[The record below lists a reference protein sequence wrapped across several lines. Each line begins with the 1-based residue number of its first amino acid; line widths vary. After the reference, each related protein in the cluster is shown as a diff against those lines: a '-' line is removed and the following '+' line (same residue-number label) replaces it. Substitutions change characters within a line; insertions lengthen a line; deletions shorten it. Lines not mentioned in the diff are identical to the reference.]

1 MLLNKDPELRPD
13 AKSLLKMKEIEGFSI
28 KVVKDI
34 FETNSE
40 MAVKI
45 VIENN
50 LSGYQIDE
58 FKL

>member
-1 MLLNKDPELRPD
+1 M
-13 AKSLLKMKEIEGFSI
+13 
-28 KVVKDI
+28 VVKDI

-50 LSGYQIDE
+50 LSGSQIDE
-58 FKL
+58 FKLQN